1 MQANHFTSQ
10 APFAMK
16 PGQRFS
22 HDHRS
27 TFSLLVG
34 CEAGEDIVAMVTT
47 ERAGSHV
54 DWDALVWRG
63 PVVSMEISGTCA
75 NVPQVIEAQIRKR
88 IADVPT
94 KSWIPPPE
102 ERVARM
108 NR

>member
-22 HDHRS
+22 HDHRC

-34 CEAGEDIVAMVTT
+34 CEEDQDIVAMVTT
-47 ERAGSHV
+47 ECVGSRV

-63 PVVSMEISGTCA
+63 PVVWMEISGNCA
-75 NVPQVIEAQIRKR
+75 NLPQVIEAQIRKR
-88 IADVPT
+88 ITDVPT
-94 KSWIPPPE
+94 RSSALCTE
-102 ERVARM
+102 ERVVRM